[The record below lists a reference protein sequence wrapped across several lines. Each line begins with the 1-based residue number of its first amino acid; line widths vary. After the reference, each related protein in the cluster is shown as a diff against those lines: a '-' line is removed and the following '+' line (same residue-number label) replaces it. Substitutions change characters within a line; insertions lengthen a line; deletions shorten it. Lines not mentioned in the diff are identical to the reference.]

1 MRVLNLETQTNVTVV
16 VAEKVLES
24 KETIMDKEICPL
36 EHTKHAQY
44 CSLLDSQKT
53 ENSVCQYKDECK
65 QIYASLQKTAT
76 EEVL

>member
-1 MRVLNLETQTNVTVV
+1 M
-16 VAEKVLES
+16 VAVRVLES

-36 EHTKHAQY
+36 EHTEHARH
-44 CSLLDSQKT
+44 CSLLDGHKT

-65 QIYASLQKTAT
+65 QMYASLKNTPL